1 MLTSFW
7 DCLKYSRLH
16 CYLYLFLKFPCILF
30 LFQAE
35 SVKAVRRD
43 GKWRD
48 LSGVVKKPERSG
60 LESEKTSG
68 VWVRL
73 FTLPFCR
80 SAATILPFVYFPP
93 FYWLNIWNRGKGNLC
108 IPSEAFLWKLD
119 RQLMHD
125 ETGGIYLLFLW
136 KLDRQL
142 MHDETGGIYL
152 HHYIPKSWREHNVPN
167 KLLSLL
173 QIFPIRYFAKWKS
186 IMPTSHL
193 F

>member
-35 SVKAVRRD
+35 SVKAIRRD

-48 LSGVVKKPERSG
+48 LSRVIKKRERSG

-93 FYWLNIWNRGKGNLC
+93 FYWLNIWNRAKGNLC

-119 RQLMHD
+119 RQLM
-125 ETGGIYLLFLW
+125 
-136 KLDRQL
+136 R
-142 MHDETGGIYL
+142 DETGGIYL

-173 QIFPIRYFAKWKS
+173 QIFPIRYFGKWKS

>member
-35 SVKAVRRD
+35 SVKAIRRD

-48 LSGVVKKPERSG
+48 LSRVIKKRERSG

-93 FYWLNIWNRGKGNLC
+93 FYWLNIWNRAKGNLC
-108 IPSEAFLWKLD
+108 IPSEAFQWKLD
-119 RQLMHD
+119 RQLM
-125 ETGGIYLLFLW
+125 
-136 KLDRQL
+136 R
-142 MHDETGGIYL
+142 DETGGIYL

-173 QIFPIRYFAKWKS
+173 QIFPIRYFGKWKS

>member
-1 MLTSFW
+1 MLTIFW

-35 SVKAVRRD
+35 SVKAIRRD

-48 LSGVVKKPERSG
+48 LSGVVKKREKSG

-93 FYWLNIWNRGKGNLC
+93 FYWLNIWNRAKGNLC
-108 IPSEAFLWKLD
+108 IPSEA
-119 RQLMHD
+119 
-125 ETGGIYLLFLW
+125 FLW

-152 HHYIPKSWREHNVPN
+152 HHYIPKSWREHNFPN
-167 KLLSLL
+167 KLLYLL
-173 QIFPIRYFAKWKS
+173 QIFPIRYFGKWKS